1 MIELEINIPLTVGL
15 GLGVPVIT
23 FLITYKKTVGVRKE
37 RERTAYREI
46 ISIMAKLVA
55 HEQINPNLDVI
66 SGLFRS
72 KAREYNVNI
81 EISSLPAIFE
91 DVMTKFVENE
101 FISQDVKK
109 NLIDKTLSLQKEIL
123 EAKEAKEAAIRVEEA
138 TTADLS
144 STVSAM
150 LTVIGIV
157 IGIIAATITIL
168 PTQMVSIAA
177 FAIIATITTVFVT
190 LFSYLKQTEERAKKE
205 RVSASYGSP
214 IFEKMVF
221 SALEK
226 ILPKENIEREA
237 VLSGGQRVDFLLQI
251 DNERIPIEVKYR
263 TVQQNAIEQML
274 DYMRTLEA
282 KRAILITNSSL
293 TPKIKKFAEE
303 NNISLIDNVQSE
315 EDIVN
320 SLKGMI
326 ITKKYV

>member
-1 MIELEINIPLTVGL
+1 
-15 GLGVPVIT
+15 
-23 FLITYKKTVGVRKE
+23 
-37 RERTAYREI
+37 
-46 ISIMAKLVA
+46 MAKLVA

-66 SGLFRS
+66 GGLVRS

-81 EISSLPAIFE
+81 DISSLPAIFE

-109 NLIDKTLSLQKEIL
+109 NLIDKTLSLQKEAL

-144 STVSAM
+144 STVAAM
-150 LTVIGIV
+150 LAVIGIV

-168 PTQMVSIAA
+168 PTQMVSIAP

-226 ILPKENIEREA
+226 VLPKENIEREA
-237 VLSGGQRVDFLLQI
+237 ALSGGQRVDFLLQI
-251 DNERIPIEVKYR
+251 DNEKIPLEVKYR

-274 DYMRTLEA
+274 DYMRILEA
-282 KRAILITNSSL
+282 KKAILITNSL
-293 TPKIKKFAEE
+293 VTPKIKKFAEE
-303 NNISLIDNVQSE
+303 NNISIIDTVGSE

-320 SLKGMI
+320 GLKGMNI
-326 ITKKYV
+326 AKRNKYEPKGENKPNIH

>member
-1 MIELEINIPLTVGL
+1 VIELEINILLTIGL
-15 GLGVPVIT
+15 GLGVPIII
-23 FLITYKKTVGVRKE
+23 FFITYKKTVGVRRE

-46 ISIMAKLVA
+46 ISIMVKLMTY
-55 HEQINPNLDVI
+55 EQINPNLDVI
-66 SGLFRS
+66 NGVIRS
-72 KAREYNVNI
+72 KAREYDVNI
-81 EISSLPAIFE
+81 DISSLPAIFE

-109 NLIDKTLSLQKEIL
+109 DLIDKMLSLQKEVL
-123 EAKEAKEAAIRVEEA
+123 EAKEAKEAAVRVEEA
-138 TTADLS
+138 TTTDLS
-144 STVSAM
+144 STVVAM
-150 LTVIGIV
+150 LGVIAAV
-157 IGIIAATITIL
+157 IGIIAVTITIL
-168 PTQMVSIAA
+168 PKLVSITP
-177 FAIIATITTVFVT
+177 FAIIATITTFFITLVF
-190 LFSYLKQTEERAKKE
+190 YRKQTVERAKKE

-320 SLKGMI
+320 RLKGMI

>member
-1 MIELEINIPLTVGL
+1 
-15 GLGVPVIT
+15 
-23 FLITYKKTVGVRKE
+23 
-37 RERTAYREI
+37 
-46 ISIMAKLVA
+46 MAKLVA

-66 SGLFRS
+66 GGLVRS

-81 EISSLPAIFE
+81 DISSLPAIFE

-109 NLIDKTLSLQKEIL
+109 NLIDKTLSLQKEVL

-144 STVSAM
+144 STVAAM
-150 LTVIGIV
+150 LAVIGIV

-168 PTQMVSIAA
+168 PTQMVSIAP

-226 ILPKENIEREA
+226 VLPKENIEREA
-237 VLSGGQRVDFLLQI
+237 ALSGGQRVDFLLQI
-251 DNERIPIEVKYR
+251 DNEKIPLEVKYR

-274 DYMRTLEA
+274 DYMRILEA
-282 KRAILITNSSL
+282 KKAILITNSL
-293 TPKIKKFAEE
+293 VTPKIKKFAEE
-303 NNISLIDNVQSE
+303 NNISIIDTVGSE

-320 SLKGMI
+320 GLKGMNI
-326 ITKKYV
+326 AKRNKYEPKGENKPNIH